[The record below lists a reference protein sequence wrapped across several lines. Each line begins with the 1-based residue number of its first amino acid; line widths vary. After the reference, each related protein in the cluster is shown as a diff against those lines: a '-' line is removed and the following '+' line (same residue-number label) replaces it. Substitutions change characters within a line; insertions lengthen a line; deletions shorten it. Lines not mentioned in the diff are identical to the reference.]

1 MISNT
6 TIGCIFLSLFLCL
19 PSPKAHAA
27 LAAKGNAT
35 ITEAYNPKPDSADV
49 VLPMPCDLSM
59 VFKIVGVPAQGFL
72 WDLST
77 RFGHDNAKS
86 DDRAYYDSRYTAS
99 LAAPFS
105 KKDLPKPWRDKA
117 PTGDFYYY
125 LIGKYEVTALQYES
139 IMSGQCPAPTAENI
153 RPQKHISWYDAT
165 EFTKKYTAWLLENAP
180 ENLPHYQG
188 DNRNVGYIRLPTEIE
203 WEYAA
208 RGGQAI
214 TSQQFL
220 EEFPLVNPGEN
231 YTDYA
236 VFRPENATRIEE
248 DTARIGS
255 RKANKLGIYDTAG
268 NVAEMV
274 MDVFRFSLGGRLH
287 GSAGG
292 FVRKGGSYLSGLEE
306 ILPGR
311 REEVAFF
318 QIDGPVVSRD
328 MGFRLAISGI
338 NTPGGDR
345 QEILQAEWGKAGTAS
360 RAVLNKDKD
369 PLKEIDR
376 LIANATTD
384 AERENYQH
392 MSNILKENFIAI
404 ERQQR
409 LTAASEIR
417 NMSFLMEAI
426 KNLHLRSIMLTS
438 TLRDLERLRNDPD
451 NSSKFDDLDKSIK
464 KAKSAIENF
473 QNAVKLSLQFY
484 KTKLADI
491 RTMDTKLVDGTL
503 ESVKKELE
511 SASAYDSF
519 SKSLYHNT
527 ILFHMHLISQRN
539 NNFRAVSL
547 DQLEKDILKK
557 R

>member
-1 MISNT
+1 MIFKST
-6 TIGCIFLSLFLCL
+6 LYSLVLGCILCL
-19 PSPKAHAA
+19 SCAPAHAA
-27 LAAKGNAT
+27 LAAKGSAT
-35 ITEAYNPKPDSADV
+35 PIEGYNPKPDPSDI
-49 VLPMPCDLSM
+49 VLPMPCDLAM
-59 VFKIVGVPAQGFL
+59 VFKVVGVPAQGFL

-77 RFGHDNAKS
+77 RFGHDNAKNA
-86 DDRAYYDSRYTAS
+86 DRAYYDSRYTAS

-105 KKDLPKPWRDKA
+105 KQDLPQLWREKA
-117 PTGDFYYY
+117 PEGDFYYY
-125 LIGKYEVTALQYES
+125 LIGKYEVSSLQYDA
-139 IMSGQCPAPTAENI
+139 IMTGQCPAPTSENV
-153 RPQKHISWYDAT
+153 RPQKQITWYDAT
-165 EFTKKYTAWLLENAP
+165 EFTKKYTLWLLQNAP
-180 ENLPHYQG
+180 EYLPQYQG
-188 DNRNVGYIRLPTEIE
+188 DSRNIGYIRLPTELE

-208 RGGQAI
+208 RGGHAI

-220 EEFPLVNPGEN
+220 EEFFPLNSGEF

-248 DTARIGS
+248 STARIGS
-255 RKANKLGIYDTAG
+255 RKANALGLYDTAG

-318 QIDGPVVSRD
+318 QMDGAVASSD

-345 QEILQAEWGKAGTAS
+345 QQVLQAEWGKAGTTT
-360 RAVLNKDKD
+360 RAILNKDKD
-369 PLKEIDR
+369 PLEEINR
-376 LIANATTD
+376 LISNATTD

-409 LTAASEIR
+409 LTAASELR

-426 KNLHLRSIMLTS
+426 KNLHLRSIMMGS
-438 TLRDLERLRNDPD
+438 TLRDLERLRDDPA
-451 NSSKFDDLDKSIK
+451 NESKFVDLDKSIK
-464 KAKSAIENF
+464 RAKGAIDNF

-491 RTMDTKLVDGTL
+491 RGLDTKLVDNTL
-503 ESVKKELE
+503 ETIKTELQ
-511 SASAYDSF
+511 SASEYDSF
-519 SKSLYHNT
+519 SKSLYHNL

-539 NNFRAVSL
+539 SDFKAVSL
-547 DQLEKDILKK
+547 EQLERDILKK
-557 R
+557 Q